1 MLKES
6 VHVKKLIVIL
16 VLSVLSLVGC
26 SSTSAPLVQKNTT
39 GQTSQTTEN
48 STQQTEPQSQVQ
60 TGQVKTQSVN
70 LYFPDDQGQYLVRVQ
85 RDVSVTDGAVV
96 KAIIDELQKG
106 DPKYAK
112 VIPAEAKL
120 LRAWVK
126 DGIVNLDFSKEFKEK
141 HWGGS
146 TGESMTLYSIVNSL
160 TDLKDIK
167 GVQFYLDGQIPVS
180 ILGHADTQN
189 PLVRNDRMVK
199 P

>member
-1 MLKES
+1 M
-6 VHVKKLIVIL
+6 KKLIVIL

>member
-1 MLKES
+1 